1 MWIRDILEQAG
12 LRVIEACDGIEAL
25 GACRANPGQVDLVL
39 SDVVMPK
46 LGGAELARNLAI
58 DAPHTRIISMSGYPN
73 RPLPGSRSPDLG
85 TVLQKPFTPVQ
96 LLDWIRH
103 ALGSS
108 KAA

>member
-1 MWIRDILEQAG
+1 
-12 LRVIEACDGIEAL
+12 
-25 GACRANPGQVDLVL
+25 VL

-58 DAPHTRIISMSGYPN
+58 DAPHTRIIYMSGYAN
-73 RPLPGSRSPDLG
+73 RPVPGGRSQELG

-103 ALGSS
+103 ALGSP

>member
-1 MWIRDILEQAG
+1 
-12 LRVIEACDGIEAL
+12 
-25 GACRANPGQVDLVL
+25 
-39 SDVVMPK
+39 MPK

-58 DAPHTRIISMSGYPN
+58 DAPNTRIIYMSGYPH
-73 RPLPGSRSPDLG
+73 RPLPGGRPQDLG

-103 ALGSS
+103 ALGST